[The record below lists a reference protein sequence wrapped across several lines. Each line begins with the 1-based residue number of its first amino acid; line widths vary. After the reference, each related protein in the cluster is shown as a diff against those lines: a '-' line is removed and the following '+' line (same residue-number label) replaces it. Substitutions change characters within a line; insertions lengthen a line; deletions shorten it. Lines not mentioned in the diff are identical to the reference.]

1 VNIMLS
7 NIVSIIPA
15 RGGSKGVP
23 DKNIKPLAGIPLIA
37 HTINASKQS
46 QYIQRTIVSTD
57 SEKIA
62 NIARYYGS
70 EIIMRPDNLA
80 LDETPTEPVI
90 GHVLDVLSKKENY
103 YPEHII
109 LLQPTSPLRT
119 TEDIDNAIKKYNSDF
134 CDSLLS
140 VCSSHAF
147 IWKNEDGF
155 GAPINYDFRKRPR
168 SQEMHQYRENGAI
181 YIFKRDLF
189 LAKSNRLGGK
199 ISLYEMEEG
208 RSVEIDTAFDFILV
222 EHFLNNSLRCK
233 NTALTLSPDLRRI
246 IKKLRIIITDV
257 DGVLTDGGMYYSN
270 QGEVMKQFNTKDGM
284 GLELIRKKGL
294 KVAIMTKEKS
304 DIVLQRAMKLKV
316 DDVYINVEDKL
327 ELTKKLA
334 AKHDIKMDEICY
346 IGDDVNDIAVLRNV
360 GFPVSVANAVAN
372 VMSVAKY
379 ITKTEGGKGA
389 VREVCDLI
397 LSVCD

>member
-1 VNIMLS
+1 MNIMLS

-15 RGGSKGVP
+15 RGGSKGIP

-37 HTINASKQS
+37 HTINTAKQS
-46 QYIQRTIVSTD
+46 KYIQRTVVSTD

-62 NIARYYGS
+62 DIARYYGA
-70 EIIMRPDNLA
+70 EIIMRPDDLA
-80 LDETPTEPVI
+80 RDETPTEPVI

-119 TEDIDNAIKKYNSDF
+119 TEDIDNAIKKYNSDS

-140 VCSSHAF
+140 VCSSHVF
-147 IWKNEDGF
+147 IWKNKDGL
-155 GAPINYDFRKRPR
+155 GVPINYDFQKRPR
-168 SQEMHQYRENGAI
+168 RQDMHQYRENGAI
-181 YIFKRDLF
+181 YVFKRDLF

-199 ISLYEMEEG
+199 ISLYEMDEG
-208 RSVEIDTAFDFILV
+208 RSVEIDTAFDFILA
-222 EHFLNNSLRCK
+222 EHLLDISLRYK
-233 NTALTLSPDLRRI
+233 NTVQGLSPDLRRI
-246 IKKLRIIITDV
+246 IKKLRLLITDV
-257 DGVLTDGGMYYSN
+257 DGVLTDGGMYYSDK
-270 QGEVMKQFNTKDGM
+270 GEVMKQFNTKDGM
-284 GLELIRKKGL
+284 GLELIREKGL

-304 DIVLQRAMKLKV
+304 DIVLKRAMKLKI
-316 DDVYINVEDKL
+316 DDVYIGVEDKL
-327 ELTKKLA
+327 ELTRKLA

-346 IGDDVNDIAVLRNV
+346 IGDDVNDIAVLQNV

-397 LSVCD
+397 LSVYG

>member
-1 VNIMLS
+1 MNIMLS

-15 RGGSKGVP
+15 RGRSKGIP
-23 DKNIKPLAGIPLIA
+23 DKNIKLLAGVPLISY
-37 HTINASKQS
+37 TINASKQS

-62 NIARYYGS
+62 DIARHYGA
-70 EIIMRPDNLA
+70 EIVMRPDDLA

-103 YPEHII
+103 CPEHIV

-119 TEDIDNAIKKYNSDF
+119 TEDIDNAIRKYNSDS

-140 VCSSHAF
+140 VCSSHVF
-147 IWKNEDGF
+147 IWKNEGGF
-155 GAPINYDFRKRPR
+155 GVPINYDFQKRPR
-168 SQEMHQYRENGAI
+168 RQEMHQYRENGAI

-208 RSVEIDTAFDFILV
+208 RSVEIDTAFDFILA

-233 NTALTLSPDLRRI
+233 NTVLTLSPDLRRI
-246 IKKLRIIITDV
+246 IKKLRILITDV
-257 DGVLTDGGMYYSN
+257 DGVLTDGGMYYSD
-270 QGEVMKQFNTKDGM
+270 QGEAMKQFNTKDGM

-304 DIVLQRAMKLKV
+304 DIVLQRAKKLKV

-346 IGDDVNDIAVLRNV
+346 IGDDVNDIAVLQNV

-397 LSVCD
+397 LSVYG